1 MPAPAL
7 YWSHRKQDLSIKEG
21 VQRAL
26 KIMAV
31 VPAPAHKLPP
41 GTMHEVSSDES
52 WARLETSTFQVF
64 VVCRSLGNATL
75 IIIMVAGQDNRE
87 AENYRDLFRDV
98 MKSGNIPAL
107 FE

>member
-1 MPAPAL
+1 MCRLLPSAMVVQEVHNPYAARSRDTSEGGRKMPAPA
-7 YWSHRKQDLSIKEG
+7 YWWHTKQNLSIKEG

-52 WARLETSTFQVF
+52 WARLVASTFQVF
-64 VVCRSLGNATL
+64 VVCRSLG
-75 IIIMVAGQDNRE
+75 MQH
-87 AENYRDLFRDV
+87 
-98 MKSGNIPAL
+98 
-107 FE
+107 